1 MTLIKK
7 TLKSVVIAGT
17 MFSCLWAGDVKV
29 KNDTTMSVSVTVR
42 AKENK
47 TTNSPFIITQ
57 VVQPGEEITVT
68 VDEKKF
74 NGTTFSVQATT
85 IPPSQPTITTPIPL
99 TSNEC
104 VLSGYEARVVI
115 ATKSD
120 GSALVCGVTK
130 LNS

>member
-1 MTLIKK
+1 MCWRRKSKK
-7 TLKSVVIAGT
+7 WHHCARKRYGKSQ
-17 MFSCLWAGDVKV
+17 K
-29 KNDTTMSVSVTVR
+29 
-42 AKENK
+42 NK
-47 TTNSPFIITQ
+47 TDNTPYIITQ

-74 NGTTFSVQATT
+74 NGTTISVQGT
-85 IPPSQPTITTPIPL
+85 IIRALQPTITTTPPL

-104 VLSGYEARVVI
+104 VLSGYEGQVVF